1 MASFNSWNGKKLHG
15 DKYLLTEILKTQMEF
30 DGFIVGDWN
39 GHGQIPGCEDA
50 NCPQALNA
58 GVDIFMVPTEWEPL
72 YWNTLDQVNK
82 GIIPIERLNDAVS
95 RILKVKN
102 ILDFLITEYL
112 ITIKRIILE
121 IQIIEILL
129 DKQ

>member
-1 MASFNSWNGKKLHG
+1 
-15 DKYLLTEILKTQMEF
+15 MEF

-72 YWNTLDQVNK
+72 YWNTLDQVKK

-95 RILKVKN
+95 RILKVKKHLGLFDN
-102 ILDFLITEYL
+102 RVPHAYKENYIGNSDHRNLARQAVRESIV
-112 ITIKRIILE
+112 
-121 IQIIEILL
+121 LL
-129 DKQ
+129 KNNDVLPMNPKEGFF